1 MFNCRGEEGLDY
13 GGVAR
18 EWFFTVSHEVTMFSF
33 SPPSSAL
40 FSFCPTSS
48 PWFIV
53 SGFLYY
59 NSIVTHCVT
68 SYWFLLYFNTRP
80 FLHRCWTQCTACS
93 STPTRTTIRF
103 KSTRPPMSTLTTCT
117 TSNSSVNIVVNHKQ
131 EQTQKINFVELGRI
145 SLWSGQKIKSVFRS
159 IHSNGVV
166 PWQIHLQRV
175 HYAVLQEN
183 AKQARILF
191 WLKNFWNTLI
201 IVLWISLPLSIN
213 YNCNTTALR
222 VYTHPWSIS

>member
-1 MFNCRGEEGLDY
+1 MYCLFEYANKNNYSLQINPASYVNPDHLHYFKFIGELLFRFSSGAAWSPYDGNGDSLVTNAFMNLYMTFHTGQFRFIGL
-13 GGVAR
+13 
-18 EWFFTVSHEVTMFSF
+18 
-33 SPPSSAL
+33 L
-40 FSFCPTSS
+40 
-48 PWFIV
+48 
-53 SGFLYY
+53 
-59 NSIVTHCVT
+59 
-68 SYWFLLYFNTRP
+68 
-80 FLHRCWTQCTACS
+80 
-93 STPTRTTIRF
+93 
-103 KSTRPPMSTLTTCT
+103 
-117 TSNSSVNIVVNHKQ
+117 NIVVNHKQ